1 MVPCALASLAP
12 SLEVTE
18 EVRREQKGRERPG
31 NFHGCGKTR
40 PGPVPF
46 SCALRP
52 KVVAATVGAG
62 VPGPHSNEQSPPL
75 SQPPLGPPQ
84 PAPLRPSDRNS
95 HPSPTL
101 RPPFWSTGG
110 SPLLFHS
117 RKLNTP
123 PKPFRPARLT
133 RHTGFPHPLP
143 SSAALPFLPPG
154 QGSPPH
160 LPGQAWCLPWQ
171 PGPPSAFLT
180 RSLPSDLL
188 PCLPPQA
195 RALAPALTELG
206 DVPGHRVV
214 LLAPVQRGR
223 RGTPVA
229 LAVRGR
235 SHSARCRRRRRRPDA
250 PPLAALGSAG
260 SQAGSGPARALTACP
275 SRTPSPRGGAG
286 AVSSSAR
293 RGNPAHRRRQAARA
307 LPAPRPPRGRW
318 GFPPP
323 PASQGRAVV
332 WAPGQWFPGLPAPLR
347 HAPGCMFGAP
357 DNPEAVPCLDVSEP
371 LSLSVCVCGLS
382 FN

>member
-101 RPPFWSTGG
+101 RPPFWSSGG

-123 PKPFRPARLT
+123 PPNRSD
-133 RHTGFPHPLP
+133 RHASPDTLDSPIR
-143 SSAALPFLPPG
+143 
-154 QGSPPH
+154 SPPR
-160 LPGQAWCLPWQ
+160 Q
-171 PGPPSAFLT
+171 
-180 RSLPSDLL
+180 RSHS
-188 PCLPPQA
+188 CPQA
-195 RALAPALTELG
+195 RAPHPTFPAR
-206 DVPGHRVV
+206 PG
-214 LLAPVQRGR
+214 ASP
-223 RGTPVA
+223 
-229 LAVRGR
+229 
-235 SHSARCRRRRRRPDA
+235 
-250 PPLAALGSAG
+250 G
-260 SQAGSGPARALTACP
+260 SQVRPLLSSRGVSPQTSFPA
-275 SRTPSPRGGAG
+275 SR
-286 AVSSSAR
+286 
-293 RGNPAHRRRQAARA
+293 
-307 LPAPRPPRGRW
+307 LRPGRW
-318 GFPPP
+318 RPH
-323 PASQGRAVV
+323 SQNSAMYQVT
-332 WAPGQWFPGLPAPLR
+332 A
-347 HAPGCMFGAP
+347 
-357 DNPEAVPCLDVSEP
+357 
-371 LSLSVCVCGLS
+371 
-382 FN
+382 

>member
-1 MVPCALASLAP
+1 M
-12 SLEVTE
+12 
-18 EVRREQKGRERPG
+18 
-31 NFHGCGKTR
+31 
-40 PGPVPF
+40 
-46 SCALRP
+46 
-52 KVVAATVGAG
+52 AATVGAG
-62 VPGPHSNEQSPPL
+62 VLGHHSNQQSPPL

-101 RPPFWSTGG
+101 RPPFWSSGG

-123 PKPFRPARLT
+123 PHTPLRPARLT

-154 QGSPPH
+154 QGSPPPPTSPARPGASPGGQVRPPLSSRRVSPQTGA
-160 LPGQAWCLPWQ
+160 LP
-171 PGPPSAFLT
+171 
-180 RSLPSDLL
+180 

-195 RALAPALTELG
+195 RAPALTELG

-235 SHSARCRRRRRRPDA
+235 SHRARCRRRPDA

-260 SQAGSGPARALTACP
+260 SQAGSGTARALTACP
-275 SRTPSPRGGAG
+275 SRTPSPRGGTG
-286 AVSSSAR
+286 AVSGGAR
-293 RGNPAHRRRQAARA
+293 RGNPFHRRRQAARA
-307 LPAPRPPRGRW
+307 LPAPRPPRERW
-318 GFPPP
+318 SFPPP
-323 PASQGRAVV
+323 PASLGRAVV
-332 WAPGQWFPGLPAPLR
+332 GARGQWFSGLPALLR

-357 DNPEAVPCLDVSEP
+357 DNPDAVLCLDVSEP
-371 LSLSVCVCGLS
+371 LCVCVW
-382 FN
+382 FDF

>member
-123 PKPFRPARLT
+123 PQT
-133 RHTGFPHPLP
+133 VQTGTPHPT
-143 SSAALPFLPPG
+143 
-154 QGSPPH
+154 H
-160 LPGQAWCLPWQ
+160 WI
-171 PGPPSAFLT
+171 PPSAPLLGSAPIPAP
-180 RSLPSDLL
+180 RPGLPT
-188 PCLPPQA
+188 PPS
-195 RALAPALTELG
+195 R
-206 DVPGHRVV
+206 PGLV
-214 LLAPVQRGR
+214 
-223 RGTPVA
+223 
-229 LAVRGR
+229 
-235 SHSARCRRRRRRPDA
+235 
-250 PPLAALGSAG
+250 PPLAARSALCFPHAE
-260 SQAGSGPARALTACP
+260 SPLRPPSLPPASGPGAGARTHRTRRCTRSPRSSPRTSPAWTSWDP
-275 SRTPSPRGGAG
+275 SSPRG
-286 AVSSSAR
+286 
-293 RGNPAHRRRQAARA
+293 
-307 LPAPRPPRGRW
+307 PRP
-318 GFPPP
+318 
-323 PASQGRAVV
+323 
-332 WAPGQWFPGLPAPLR
+332 
-347 HAPGCMFGAP
+347 
-357 DNPEAVPCLDVSEP
+357 EP
-371 LSLSVCVCGLS
+371 
-382 FN
+382 